1 VANRFA
7 RRRCGASFAL
17 IATLLLPA
25 AQSRADGPA
34 APVLI
39 ELFTAEG
46 CSSCPPADHF
56 LEQLD
61 AAQPIPGAHLIV
73 LSEHV
78 DYWDQ
83 QGWPDRYAS
92 KAFTERQVAYD
103 RSLRVR
109 EPFTPQFIVDGTID
123 MRLSRRERISEQLR
137 AAAATAK
144 IPVRIE
150 SLRVGGGTAPAIS
163 GVVRV
168 AALSGD
174 RPCEL
179 FVGVALDHVDTQV
192 LRGENRGQHLTH
204 VAVLRKLER
213 VGTVPP
219 GAASSQPFSLALD
232 SGLDGAP
239 LRVIAFV
246 QQPGPGAVLGAAEQT
261 TGT

>member
-7 RRRCGASFAL
+7 VRCCGASFAL
-17 IATLLLPA
+17 IAALLLPA
-25 AQSRADGPA
+25 APSRADRQS

-92 KAFTERQVAYD
+92 KALTERQVTYE

-137 AAAATAK
+137 GAAATAK
-144 IPVRIE
+144 IPLSIE
-150 SLRVGGGTAPAIS
+150 SLRIGGGTAPAIS

-168 AALSGD
+168 AALTGD
-174 RPCEL
+174 HPCDL

-192 LRGENRGQHLTH
+192 LRGENRGKHLTH

-213 VGTVPP
+213 VGRVAP
-219 GAASSQPFSLALD
+219 GAASSQPFSLAID
-232 SGLDGAP
+232 PGLDGSP
-239 LRVIAFV
+239 LRIIAFL
-246 QQPGPGAVLGAAEQT
+246 QRPGLGAVIGAAEQT